1 MNTPNKLTVLR
12 MVLTPFF
19 LAALIIE
26 AIPHN
31 YLFGLVFFSV
41 AAITDFID
49 GKLAR
54 KNNQITVFGKLLDPV
69 ADKML
74 TTAAFLGFMQLGI
87 CNIWIVM
94 IVLTREFV
102 VTSLRL
108 VASAQGIVVAANF
121 WGKAK
126 TMSQMVSIVVI
137 LVAGEA
143 ITLGILPSGFNL
155 SFFSN
160 FLLWITAVLTVISGI
175 KYAVD
180 ISRQIDVTM

>member
-1 MNTPNKLTVLR
+1 
-12 MVLTPFF
+12 
-19 LAALIIE
+19 
-26 AIPHN
+26 
-31 YLFGLVFFSV
+31 
-41 AAITDFID
+41 
-49 GKLAR
+49 
-54 KNNQITVFGKLLDPV
+54 
-69 ADKML
+69 
-74 TTAAFLGFMQLGI
+74 
-87 CNIWIVM
+87 M